1 MPTKAQ
7 RGRVAGG
14 LGSVAS
20 RLTVRRGLA
29 APTREGPWR
38 LVVTAGQVTDGPEK
52 GRSDGRSVAA
62 LSC

>member
-1 MPTKAQ
+1 M
-7 RGRVAGG
+7 AGG